1 MDPREDASPR
11 RRLAAVHAAVIRR
24 SSPRPRAATIAT
36 AAIAIPTSAEA
47 RRGGGWHGGGWHGGG
62 WRGGWG
68 HRGFGFAPVVGG
80 LAAGAL
86 IGGALA
92 SPYYYGGYGYPY
104 GAYAY
109 GAGYGGGCVLRR
121 ERFWNGWTL
130 VVRGVRV
137 CY

>member
-1 MDPREDASPR
+1 
-11 RRLAAVHAAVIRR
+11 LAWRWL
-24 SSPRPRAATIAT
+24 
-36 AAIAIPTSAEA
+36 A
-47 RRGGGWHGGGWHGGG
+47 RGG

-68 HRGFGFAPVVGG
+68 HRGFGFAPIVGG
-80 LAAGAL
+80 LAAGAV

-109 GAGYGGGCVLRR
+109 DAGYGGAPCVLRR
-121 ERFWNGWTL
+121 ERFWNGWTW

>member
-1 MDPREDASPR
+1 MR
-11 RRLAAVHAAVIRR
+11 RILAAVAA
-24 SSPRPRAATIAT
+24 AATIAT
-36 AAIAIPTSAEA
+36 AAVAVPTSAEA
-47 RRGGGWHGGGWHGGG
+47 RWGGGWRGGGWHGG
-62 WRGGWG
+62 WG
-68 HRGFGFAPVVGG
+68 HHRGFGF
-80 LAAGAL
+80 GAL

-92 SPYYYGGYGYPY
+92 APYYGGYGYPY

-121 ERFWNGWTL
+121 ERFWNGWTW